1 MGHIDP
7 QRLVGAW
14 QLERWEIAYGDGT
27 ASLPFGPDAAG
38 LLLYTADGW
47 MSASIMTAGRA
58 RLSRANP
65 RAAPEAERAAA
76 FDGYFSYCGRWRM
89 DGESVQHDVTI
100 ALNPAFVGVP
110 QVRAVLLQDRT
121 LTLSAE
127 EAGPGGIRVHR
138 LRWRRPGILPR
149 GDHSST
155 IEGATP

>member
-1 MGHIDP
+1 MEHIDP

-14 QLERWEIAYGDGT
+14 QLERWEIAYEDGT
-27 ASLPFGPDAAG
+27 ASLPFGPDAEG

-65 RAAPEAERAAA
+65 RAAPAAERATA
-76 FDGYFSYCGRWRM
+76 FDGYFSYCGRWRIV
-89 DGESVQHDVTI
+89 GQGVQHDVSI
-100 ALNPAFVGVP
+100 ALNPGMVGTP
-110 QVRAVLLQDRT
+110 QVRAVLLRDRT

-138 LRWRRPGILPR
+138 LRWRRPGLRP
-149 GDHSST
+149 GKDLAST
-155 IEGATP
+155 EESATP